1 MMRRSEKIKWNRT
14 VDGVRNFIHR
24 LVVIDQRN
32 VWRSISCDLKK
43 KQYLLKTLK
52 IERFVKFAD
61 R

>member
-32 VWRSISCDLKK
+32 VWRSLSCDLKK
-43 KQYLLKTLK
+43 KQYLMKNLKLK
-52 IERFVKFAD
+52 GL
-61 R
+61 

>member
-32 VWRSISCDLKK
+32 VWRSLSCDLKK
-43 KQYLLKTLK
+43 NQYLMKTLK

>member
-32 VWRSISCDLKK
+32 VWRSLSCDLKK
-43 KQYLLKTLK
+43 TILNEKLKNLNVCE
-52 IERFVKFAD
+52 IC
-61 R
+61 

>member
-32 VWRSISCDLKK
+32 VWRSLSCDLKK
-43 KQYLLKTLK
+43 TILNEKLKNLK
-52 IERFVKFAD
+52 VCEIC
-61 R
+61 

>member
-32 VWRSISCDLKK
+32 VWRSLSCDLKK
-43 KQYLLKTLK
+43 TILNEIK

>member
-32 VWRSISCDLKK
+32 VWRSISCNLKK
-43 KQYLLKTLK
+43 KQHLLKTLK

>member
-32 VWRSISCDLKK
+32 VWRSLSCDLKK
-43 KQYLLKTLK
+43 TILNEKLKNLK
-52 IERFVKFAD
+52 VCKIC
-61 R
+61 